1 MGVKLL
7 VDAREP
13 SSLRERFPNSEV
25 RTLDIGDFQV
35 VGEDEKPLV
44 VFERKTWGDFA
55 SSIRGKRLG
64 DQTARTVAFCQ
75 SNDARPVLLL
85 EHSQVPGW
93 DSKETKFLDCSLAK
107 YAIEGYSVIR
117 TRDQKH
123 TANMIDWLKRRCEE
137 VRFRLF
143 ACPFS
148 LVLSHQDLD
157 DATIRRAIAGKGS
170 FVRGVVAIQRRSC
183 RRLLLQRSERDARKA
198 VGKHA
203 HRRQGSVE
211 TTSRRHSRAVPLRET
226 HRAGVRKGQGT
237 QREGSRQKNRRSH
250 QRRLLRRL
258 SVDCRVR

>member
-75 SNDARPVLLL
+75 TNDARPILLL

-123 TANMIDWLKRRCEE
+123 SANMIDWLKRRCEE
-137 VRFRLF
+137 VTFRLF

-148 LVLSHQDLD
+148 LALGHQKLD
-157 DATIRRAIAGKGS
+157 DVTIRRAIAGQGS
-170 FVRGVVAIQRRSC
+170 FFRGVVAIQRRGG
-183 RRLLLQRSERDARKA
+183 RRIVLERSERDARKA
-198 VGKHA
+198 MGKHA

-211 TTSRRHSRAVPLRET
+211 TTSRRHSRAIPVGET
-226 HRAGVRKGQGT
+226 HRTSVRKW
-237 QREGSRQKNRRSH
+237 QRS
-250 QRRLLRRL
+250 
-258 SVDCRVR
+258 